1 MARNASAMKYH
12 KQAEKRRLAN
22 KGRKTTI
29 RTFTKKAVTAAEGGD
44 GETALKFER
53 VVQSLVDKAAKG
65 STLHK
70 NTAARRKSRLAKRL
84 KVLQAGASQG

>member
-29 RTFTKKAVTAAEGGD
+29 RTFTKKAVGAAESGDAATAA
-44 GETALKFER
+44 KFER

-84 KVLQAGASQG
+84 KKLQGDVAPA